1 MQGVGSGLLGR
12 GAVHQLVSGKG
23 RAGVPSG
30 VRVGLGGEFMLFR
43 VFNMYPFLNTVL
55 DFLCGLADQLQL
67 PNFSLS
73 WGILAYA

>member
-30 VRVGLGGEFMLFR
+30 VRVGLGDEFMLFG
-43 VFNMYPFLNTVL
+43 FLTYIH
-55 DFLCGLADQLQL
+55 FLIQ
-67 PNFSLS
+67 F
-73 WGILAYA
+73 